1 VKIFCFIVILV
12 LANAGVLSAQT
23 NANVKVSVT
32 TTNKPAAAPAAPHL
46 TRIDSDSVVFDMS
59 TNARTAT
66 YRGHVRVDDPQMKLT
81 CARLVA
87 DLPQDGGHINH
98 IVAETNV
105 VIDFTDDKGQTNHAT
120 SDKAVYNFNVQGAVT
135 NETVTLT
142 GHAQVENAQGTLT
155 GEPIVWNRAND
166 SLTAMNEAMTFR
178 QNLGDA
184 MTKTNSSSANTNKLS
199 APK

>member
-1 VKIFCFIVILV
+1 MLFG

-23 NANVKVSVT
+23 NANVKISVA
-32 TTNKPAAAPAAPHL
+32 TTNKPAAAPVAPHL

-166 SLTAMNEAMTFR
+166 NLIASNEVMTLR
-178 QNLGDA
+178 QNLDNA

>member
-1 VKIFCFIVILV
+1 MLFV

-23 NANVKVSVT
+23 NTNTKVSVT
-32 TTNKPAAAPAAPHL
+32 TTNKPAAAPAASHL

-66 YRGHVRVDDPQMKLT
+66 YRGHVRVNDPQMKLT
-81 CARLVA
+81 CAQLIA
-87 DLPQDGGHINH
+87 NLPQDGGHINH

-105 VIDFTDDKGQTNHAT
+105 VIDFTDDKGQTNHVT
-120 SDKAVYNFNVQGAVT
+120 SDKAVYDFNVHGAVT

-155 GEPIVWNRAND
+155 AEPIVWDRANNHF
-166 SLTAMNEAMTFR
+166 SATNETMIFR
-178 QNLGDA
+178 QNLDSA
-184 MTKTNSSSANTNKLS
+184 VTKTNSSSANTNKLS